1 MNACQCCRHWIW
13 NDLKYA
19 LVCATFLKYV
29 KPLTHLRFVDQ
40 QLPNSLKTK
49 RKLKCGLP
57 CTLRLLV
64 NPFREFEKNHVATCT
79 PEPTASPL
87 FVFTYRFGRTA
98 RLTSSSFPDY
108 CPSNWHCCENLTT
121 FFLVKCPP
129 IKRRFIFNPLA
140 AIWFQPKV
148 GERTLNTCTS
158 SVSQV
163 LH

>member
-1 MNACQCCRHWIW
+1 MIDIEFFQSWRWSTTWTNWSILIMNACQYCRQWI
-13 NDLKYA
+13 DLKCA
-19 LVCATFLKYV
+19 MVCTTFLKYV
-29 KPLTHLRFVDQ
+29 KPLTHLRFVDH
-40 QLPNSLKTK
+40 QLPKNLKPK

-108 CPSNWHCCENLTT
+108 CPSNWHSGEEPYY
-121 FFLVKCPP
+121 FFS
-129 IKRRFIFNPLA
+129 
-140 AIWFQPKV
+140 
-148 GERTLNTCTS
+148 GEMS
-158 SVSQV
+158 P
-163 LH
+163 H